1 MSTHFN
7 PAIIHEL
14 QQQLNHHP
22 VYQALQNVD
31 DLRQFMAHHV
41 FSVWDFMSL
50 IKYLQKTVAPTTIP
64 WVPKNSA
71 AVRRFINSLV
81 LEEESDESLPTI
93 NTSAYSS
100 HFELYCQ
107 TMREVGADPQTILQ
121 FVNIAV
127 TQGIETAL
135 ASEYIPEPSRHFTRT
150 TFEFIATDKPHVVAA
165 ALALGREHVI
175 PNMFR
180 AFLAQMQISEAQA
193 PTFYFYLNRHIH
205 LDEDFHAPLSL
216 QLLEEL
222 CGGDAN
228 KIGEA
233 EQAAQQAIS
242 ARLQFWDQVLHVIER
257 NSLMM
262 RAARR

>member
-7 PAIIHEL
+7 LETINEL

-22 VYQALQNVD
+22 IYSSVQNME

-50 IKYLQKTVAPTTIP
+50 VKYLQNTVAPTEIP
-64 WVPKNSA
+64 WVPRNSA

-81 LEEESDESLPTI
+81 LEEESDEGIPQAPNAVYYT
-93 NTSAYSS
+93 S

-107 TMREVGADPQTILQ
+107 TMQELGADPKPVLQ
-121 FVNIAV
+121 FVDIAV
-127 TQGIETAL
+127 TQGIEVAL
-135 ASEYIPEPSRHFTRT
+135 DSEYILEPSRHFTRT
-150 TFEFIATDKPHVVAA
+150 TFDLIATDKPHVVAA

-180 AFLAQMQISEAQA
+180 ALLAKMQITQTQA
-193 PTFYFYLNRHIH
+193 PAFHFYLNRHIH

-216 QLLEEL
+216 QLLNEL
-222 CGGDAN
+222 CGGERH
-228 KIGEA
+228 KLQEA
-233 EQAAQQAIS
+233 EQAAQQAIT
-242 ARLQFWDQVLHVIER
+242 ARLRFWDEVLLAINQR
-257 NSLMM
+257 N
-262 RAARR
+262 R